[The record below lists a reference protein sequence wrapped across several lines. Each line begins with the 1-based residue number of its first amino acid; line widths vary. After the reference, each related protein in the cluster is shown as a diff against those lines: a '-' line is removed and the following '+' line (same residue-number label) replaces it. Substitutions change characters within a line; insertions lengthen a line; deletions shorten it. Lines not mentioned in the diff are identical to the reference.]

1 MKCTGEYRVRFK
13 VWPFFRKEVNS
24 CVEIRKV
31 LNNNSVLVGKGTK
44 DYIWIGTGIGYKRK
58 PGQEADEKKID
69 RVFVLQKKS
78 SERLMDL
85 LQDIPMAYVILADE
99 IIKYAKTEISY
110 ELSDAI
116 YISLTDH
123 IFNMIRLE
131 KEGLTFTN
139 QLFWEVRK
147 FYRKEFS
154 VGEMAIQLINA
165 KFDVTLDM
173 TEAANIAMHF
183 INAEL
188 NTDGHVENINELT
201 RKIKDITEIIRM
213 RNQIEVDGESLD
225 FERFVT
231 HLRFFFKR
239 LEKVEVKNKGN
250 PLLVYA
256 IDKYPAAYETTVLIG
271 KYLKKELVDD
281 EQLYLTLHVQK
292 LIEK

>member
-1 MKCTGEYRVRFK
+1 M
-13 VWPFFRKEVNS
+13 NS

-85 LQDIPMAYVILADE
+85 LQDIPMAYVILANE

-147 FYRKEFS
+147 FYHKEFS

-165 KFDVTLDM
+165 KFDVT
-173 TEAANIAMHF
+173 EAANIAMHCLLF
-183 INAEL
+183 NL
-188 NTDGHVENINELT
+188 NHYGATYFSNCWATDNLV
-201 RKIKDITEIIRM
+201 
-213 RNQIEVDGESLD
+213 
-225 FERFVT
+225 RFV
-231 HLRFFFKR
+231 LRS
-239 LEKVEVKNKGN
+239 
-250 PLLVYA
+250 
-256 IDKYPAAYETTVLIG
+256 TLICI
-271 KYLKKELVDD
+271 L
-281 EQLYLTLHVQK
+281 
-292 LIEK
+292 